1 MATLTNPVSLDFV
14 QGDTVTI
21 GFEWLDPDGSPAN
34 APLDL
39 TGCTIT
45 SQIRKEYHT
54 PVLASFTVVP
64 TDLVNGKF
72 DLILSEVAS
81 AALPARA
88 NSRITSFVF
97 DVNVQFTTGTTQTP
111 VYGYLKMQRE
121 VTR

>member
-1 MATLTNPVSLDFV
+1 MATTNPVSLEFV

-21 GFEWLDPDGSPAN
+21 GLQWNDPNGSPVN
-34 APLDL
+34 APIDL
-39 TGCTIT
+39 TGCVIT
-45 SQIRKEYHT
+45 SQIRKEYNT
-54 PVLASFTVVP
+54 EVLASFTVVE

-97 DVNVQFTTGTTQTP
+97 DVNVQFPGGTTQTP